1 MLLLRRSEKW
11 EIGQQLGN
19 CLLLVNGIFFP
30 KAKKVME
37 RKIDFVTIFSVI
49 QVKIKVL
56 SKLNKKEK
64 SDRKKNKSW

>member
-1 MLLLRRSEKW
+1 
-11 EIGQQLGN
+11 
-19 CLLLVNGIFFP
+19 
-30 KAKKVME
+30 ME

-64 SDRKKNKSW
+64 SDRKKNKSWWLS